1 MLLREQNVFSL
12 LSTCLQSQFDSL
24 KKKKKWLYTF
34 HPLLYQLYRRNL
46 FLFSFV
52 LGTKG
57 DDVFIEAKDFTTFF
71 LFVCYYIRQRENKLI
86 GSSISFSFVSEN
98 IVD

>member
-24 KKKKKWLYTF
+24 KKKKKAITF

-71 LFVCYYIRQRENKLI
+71 LFFCYYIRQRENKLI
-86 GSSISFSFVSEN
+86 GSSISFSFVSQN